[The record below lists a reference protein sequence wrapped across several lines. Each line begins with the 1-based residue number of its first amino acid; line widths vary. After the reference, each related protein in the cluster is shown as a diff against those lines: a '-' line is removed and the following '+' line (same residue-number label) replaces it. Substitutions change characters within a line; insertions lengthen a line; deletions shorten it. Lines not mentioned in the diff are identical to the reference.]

1 MLMAGADSIRDVIA
15 FPKTQTAACPLTD
28 APTEVRSSSCAS
40 CTSAS
45 SCRSR
50 SDGRDA
56 RDPVVLVHGLWM
68 NGLEFGVLRHRLQA
82 QHGYDVHVFSYPSMN
97 GDAAEIAAELADFVD
112 RQGRSSERVHLV
124 GHSLGGAI
132 VYKALVE
139 QGIQDRPG
147 NAVLLGSPLGG
158 SRAAQGVARFAA
170 LRPLLGP
177 HILREL
183 AEPCGR
189 CWGDGRTRALGAIAG
204 TRRVGTGQFFAHF
217 DDENDGTVA
226 VSETV
231 IPGLND
237 HIVLP
242 HSHVGM
248 LFAND
253 VAAPGGAFPPVWA
266 LCSGREDDTGRTVG
280 EGARSGSFPGERK
293 GRHARPEK
301 TRNERLSDRA

>member
-1 MLMAGADSIRDVIA
+1 MAAT
-15 FPKTQTAACPLTD
+15 P
-28 APTEVRSSSCAS
+28 
-40 CTSAS
+40 
-45 SCRSR
+45 
-50 SDGRDA
+50 
-56 RDPVVLVHGLWM
+56 RDPVILVHGLWM

-97 GDAAEIAAELADFVD
+97 GDAAEIAAELAEFVD

-132 VYKALVE
+132 VYTALTE
-139 QGIQDRPG
+139 QGLQDRPG

-189 CWGDGRTRALGAIAG
+189 CWGDGRPRALGAIAG

-217 DDENDGTVA
+217 DDDNDGTVA

-253 VAAPGGAFPPVWA
+253 VAAQVGHF
-266 LCSGREDDTGRTVG
+266 LRHGRFVQETG
-280 EGARSGSFPGERK
+280 S
-293 GRHARPEK
+293 
-301 TRNERLSDRA
+301 RAMADGV